1 MKETISALSKEY
13 IRVKVDAEK
22 SGVTYDPTGDVVTFA
37 FTTVNSPVGATWLAG
52 TWETVNGEHFARCMV
67 GPAGTV
73 TLVAGNTYIVW
84 VKITDSPEVP
94 IKNAGILQVI

>member
-13 IRVKVDAEK
+13 IRVRVDAEK
-22 SGVTYDPTGDVVTFA
+22 SGVIYDPTGDAVTFA
-37 FTTVNSPVGATWLAG
+37 FTTSNNLVGATWYGG
-52 TWETVNGEHFARCMV
+52 TWETVGTEYFARCIV

-84 VKITDSPEVP
+84 VKITDSPEIP
-94 IKNAGILQVI
+94 IKNAGTLQVI